1 MAPAVMKSDRLTHEH
16 LSAGGSWWPLLRSHL
31 SSRGVVAIMDIVA
44 KKTARTETRRENWGR
59 KRAQIRTELTPGE
72 RRFFYGYT
80 LLSVLSPSLGI
91 LLAIFGSGTTR
102 IVGIA
107 ILGVALLTMA
117 IPISPFLRAR
127 ISRRSKESAGS

>member
-1 MAPAVMKSDRLTHEH
+1 
-16 LSAGGSWWPLLRSHL
+16 
-31 SSRGVVAIMDIVA
+31 MDIVA